1 MTQNQDPQLVLYT
14 IKLKKKNQKKQQTK
28 RLWQLK
34 RYAE

>member
-14 IKLKKKNQKKQQTK
+14 IKIKKNKKQQTK